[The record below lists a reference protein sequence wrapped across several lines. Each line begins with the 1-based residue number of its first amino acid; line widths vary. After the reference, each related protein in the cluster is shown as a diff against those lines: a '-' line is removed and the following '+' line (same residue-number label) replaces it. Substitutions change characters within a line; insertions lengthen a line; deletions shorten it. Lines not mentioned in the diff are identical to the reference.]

1 MKTSPTDL
9 KSPHPIDVEVG
20 AKAKQFRAIRR
31 MTQTDLAKKLGITFQ
46 QIQKYEVGSN
56 RVSASRLYQM
66 AQALGVSPADF
77 FPDVAEGAMHDE
89 NDAQSVL
96 LLMNKRFLQTQSADA
111 RETFVKK
118 IASIVKSL

>member
-9 KSPHPIDVEVG
+9 KSPNPIDVAVG
-20 AKAKQFRAIRR
+20 AKARHFRTIRQ
-31 MTQTDLAKKLGITFQ
+31 MSQTDLAKMLGITFQ
-46 QIQKYEVGSN
+46 QIQKYEAGSN

-66 AQALGVSPADF
+66 AQSLGVTPADF

-89 NDAQSVL
+89 NDTQSVL
-96 LLMNKRFLQTQSADA
+96 LRMNKRFLQTQSADG